1 MPGAAGF
8 PLGTGRTIEWVAVAA
23 AVLLAV
29 SLASIWR
36 ARGYSRHARIIW
48 TVVATVLPIIG
59 PIAWMLAGREPRR
72 RRREP

>member
-29 SLASIWR
+29 SITS
-36 ARGYSRHARIIW
+36 H
-48 TVVATVLPIIG
+48 
-59 PIAWMLAGREPRR
+59 
-72 RRREP
+72 